1 MNIQKKR
8 FSRTLGKVLRIAVIL
23 GVTYV
28 LLSVIW
34 AFPFANILF
43 KPPEVPGGLPSLTM
57 NGAEKIPAV
66 WTAQDGVQVYIL
78 SVLSTAG
85 PKPINLSAWWV
96 FRDSSR
102 SKPTVVFMAGNGG
115 LNPFSYEDEISLL
128 TGLGYN
134 CLLLD
139 QRGYGASKGELLTY
153 GWYERGDFDA
163 IVDTLVN
170 RYGIDRNRLGLWG
183 YSMGAS
189 NAVAIA
195 AAHPEIKAVLLFAP
209 WSAPIPMAVHYV
221 WRSFSVPKF
230 LLYLPVQAAIW
241 YGCWRAGS
249 EVLDPAEEAKKV
261 RCPALVVHGDID
273 DIVPPKLTDKLY
285 QSLAGPKELVLIP
298 GAQHNDLFE
307 VMGQERYL
315 ELMKIFFTTHL
326 AN

>member
-66 WTAQDGVQVYIL
+66 WAAEDGVQVYVL

-102 SKPTVVFMAGNGG
+102 NKPTVVFMAGNGG

-139 QRGYGASKGELLTY
+139 QRGYGASKGEFLTY
-153 GWYERGDFDA
+153 GWYERGDFEA
-163 IVDTLVN
+163 VTDTVAN
-170 RYGIDRNRLGLWG
+170 RYEIDKNRIGIWG
-183 YSMGAS
+183 FSMGAS
-189 NAVAIA
+189 NTVIIA
-195 AAHPEIKAVLLFAP
+195 AAHPEIKAIMLFAP
-209 WSAPIPMAVHYV
+209 WSNPIPMAVHYIHG
-221 WRSFSVPKF
+221 SYSVPSF
-230 LLYLPVQAAIW
+230 LLYLPVRLGVAV
-241 YGCWRAGS
+241 GS
-249 EVLDPAEEAKKV
+249 WKAKSKVLDPALEAAKV
-261 RCPALVVHGDID
+261 RCPAIVVHGDMD
-273 DIVPPKLTDKLY
+273 DITPPELTNLLY
-285 QSLAGPKELVLIP
+285 RSLAGPKDLVIIP
-298 GAQHNDLFE
+298 GAHHNDLIKT
-307 VMGQERYL
+307 MGDERYL
-315 ELMKIFFTTHL
+315 ELMKTFYTTHL
-326 AN
+326 EN